1 MKKNSAPGRRQR
13 LLLGALVVVALALL
27 LSACENPVKTMDEY
41 NQAIAELGPKD
52 VLIAT
57 IAGEPVYSYDLE
69 KKAAV
74 DAILDIERTPEE
86 LRDQIILEELQL
98 CLAEDRGITVDEA
111 ELAELLAAQQAEVA
125 ADDKAQEALR
135 QYLEAQGQTEE
146 EYWQEA
152 AEVLR
157 RSAIREQ
164 LEQQLYEEYRA
175 KDGNSRKRLSEFRR
189 YFEREVVPQLYEEYD
204 VVVIAQPGAEE

>member
-1 MKKNSAPGRRQR
+1 MKKNSAPERRQR

-69 KKAAV
+69 KKVAV

-175 KDGNSRKRLSEFRR
+175 QDGNSRKRLSEFRR